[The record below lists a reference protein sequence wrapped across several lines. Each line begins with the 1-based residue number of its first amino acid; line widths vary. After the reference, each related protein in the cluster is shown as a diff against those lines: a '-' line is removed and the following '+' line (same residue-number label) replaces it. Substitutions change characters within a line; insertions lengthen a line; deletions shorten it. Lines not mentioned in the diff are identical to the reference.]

1 MMTKRGW
8 RVLSAYTL
16 GLRISAMLDW
26 PSGAV
31 VVVVVAMTL
40 VSFVFSTALSYAKLQ
55 HPKSA

>member
-31 VVVVVAMTL
+31 VVVVAMTL